1 MEENHKKFWKLEL
14 TNYELTILQIAVER
28 FAQKYEGEVFKSEE
42 LASTLQELWTYK
54 TIES

>member
-28 FAQKYEGEVFKSEE
+28 FAQKYEGDVFSSEE